1 MIQIHPTLNCNNRC
15 SFCSY
20 RESRGLT
27 IDDCRLMIEKTS
39 QSSIINQQSRELP
52 YDKIEKVLYRAKC
65 LGYTEL
71 KISGG
76 GEPLLYKRIISLL
89 CLAKY
94 SGYYTY
100 LQTNGTMLS
109 MVHKRFV
116 DDVRISIGDG
126 IDFAKCKTKHFAN
139 GYNYVVTANPDYDNL
154 NNVIMS
160 AINHNQYVKITQDDT
175 DIENAV
181 SMDEIRNHIPQNP
194 LITLWD
200 VFSYQEGTNP
210 CESKSPLLGAD
221 GYWYPCCRTQY
232 AKGKDLKTYDA
243 EMRIGNIDDDLEIVT
258 KSSFD
263 GSQCNRCYYDN

>member
-1 MIQIHPTLNCNNRC
+1 
-15 SFCSY
+15 
-20 RESRGLT
+20 
-27 IDDCRLMIEKTS
+27 
-39 QSSIINQQSRELP
+39 
-52 YDKIEKVLYRAKC
+52 
-65 LGYTEL
+65 
-71 KISGG
+71 
-76 GEPLLYKRIISLL
+76 
-89 CLAKY
+89 
-94 SGYYTY
+94 
-100 LQTNGTMLS
+100 MLS

-221 GYWYPCCRTQY
+221 GYWYSCCRSQY
-232 AKGKDLKTYDA
+232 AKGKDLKTYDTS
-243 EMRIGNIDDDLEIVT
+243 MRLGSIDDDLEIVT

-263 GSQCNRCYYDN
+263 GSQCNRCYYGN